1 MITISEKFKICGD
14 DNLNFE
20 LYELKPV
27 ISKKTKQTR
36 IDWEF
41 VGYYGKFEHA
51 LKAALNKYL
60 LSVAS
65 SDEAVTLKALA
76 ENIDKAISDLKNIR
90 VVGVTPHPE
99 EITND

>member
-20 LYELKPV
+20 LYELRPV
-27 ISKKTKQTR
+27 TSKKTKQTR
-36 IDWEF
+36 VEWAF
-41 VGYYGKFEHA
+41 VGYYGQFEQA

-65 SDEAVTLKALA
+65 SDEAITLNALA
-76 ENIDKAISDLKNIR
+76 EHIDMAISDLKNIR
-90 VVGVTPHPE
+90 VVNMTTLLE
-99 EITND
+99 DSE

>member
-27 ISKKTKQTR
+27 ISKKTKQIR
-36 IDWEF
+36 IDWVF

-76 ENIDKAISDLKNIR
+76 ENIDKAISDLKNIK
-90 VVGVTPHPE
+90 VVNMATSLEDGK
-99 EITND
+99 

>member
-1 MITISEKFKICGD
+1 MITVGEKFKICGD

-36 IDWEF
+36 IDWAF
-41 VGYYGKFEHA
+41 VGYYGQFEQA

-65 SDEAVTLKALA
+65 SDEAITLNALA
-76 ENIDKAISDLKNIR
+76 EHIDMAISDLKNIR
-90 VVGVTPHPE
+90 VVNMTTSLE
-99 EITND
+99 DSE